1 MTQKGKAITL
11 LTIGTAFWGMTFAF
25 TKEALND
32 IDAYSFLAFRFLLA
46 SVTLALVFY
55 KRLKNINFQILYK
68 GLLLSIPLCL
78 AFITQTIGLEYTSAL
93 NAGFLTALAIVIVPF
108 LVAIYKRALPSFK
121 TLVTIGI
128 ATIGLFLITGTSI
141 QSFNFGDLLML
152 LCALAFAIYIV
163 LVSLE
168 SGKVDSILLTLV
180 QLVVV
185 SLFSILMAL
194 LNDGLKVPSSTDS
207 WIGIV
212 FCALF
217 ATTFMYTVQNHYQQ
231 YLSTTTTVVI
241 FSLEPLFAA
250 ITAFVVLSET
260 ITISIIGG
268 GVLIIGSML
277 MSEMK
282 FKKAIFSKSN

>member
-108 LVAIYKRALPSFK
+108 LEAIYKRKLPSFK
-121 TLVTIGI
+121 TLSTIGI

-185 SLFSILMAL
+185 SLFSILIAL
-194 LNDGLKVPSSTDS
+194 LNDGLNVPSSSDS

-231 YLSTTTTVVI
+231 YLTTTTTVVI

-250 ITAFVVLSET
+250 TTAFVMLSET